1 MEMKRHPIVNGD
13 LSGIPKYEHFL
24 FTIDDE
30 LGVKSYVVCGEVR
43 GIIEDLFVFGG
54 GCCYEAEDV
63 KAWMEL
69 PEPFTPNDCNMCA
82 YWKEWTDE
90 FGAGN
95 AECAL
100 HKNVPF
106 TKIKLREC
114 PLKSRN

>member
-1 MEMKRHPIVNGD
+1 MEMKWHPIVNGD

-54 GCCYEAEDV
+54 GCCYEAENV

-69 PEPFTPNDCNMCA
+69 PEPFNQERHIKCVL
-82 YWKEWTDE
+82 TDE
-90 FGAGN
+90 ERG
-95 AECAL
+95 E
-100 HKNVPF
+100 V
-106 TKIKLREC
+106 IKAMEKAILIIDEVEF
-114 PLKSRN
+114 